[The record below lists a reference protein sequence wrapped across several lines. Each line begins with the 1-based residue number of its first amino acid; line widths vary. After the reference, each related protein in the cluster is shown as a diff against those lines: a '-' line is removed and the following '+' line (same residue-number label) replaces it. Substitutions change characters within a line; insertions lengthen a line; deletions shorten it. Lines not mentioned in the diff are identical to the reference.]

1 MTFKI
6 AGSLIFELKR
16 QHTDNLDSII
26 LTERNMP
33 LPLLMTKITNINT
46 NNEGLLQA
54 EFDINQH
61 NMIMDT
67 GHYCLNL
74 IANGNSY
81 RKISLLR
88 ETSHNFEQILD
99 VPVDSIIE
107 NNEDKI
113 RIGFIVTKHN
123 PHINMIQH

>member
-113 RIGFIVTKHN
+113 RIGFIVAKHN
-123 PHINMIQH
+123 QHINTIQH

>member
-1 MTFKI
+1 MT
-6 AGSLIFELKR
+6 
-16 QHTDNLDSII
+16 
-26 LTERNMP
+26 MP
-33 LPLLMTKITNINT
+33 LFMTKITNINT

-54 EFDINQH
+54 EFDIKQQ

-74 IANGNSY
+74 IPDGSTY

-88 ETSHNFEQILD
+88 ETSHNFEQVLD
-99 VPVDSIIE
+99 VPVHSIIE

-113 RIGFIVTKHN
+113 IIGFIVNKYN
-123 PHINMIQH
+123 QPINRIQH